1 MHPSCHAPKTT
12 TNPEPSNTSEPIVKN
27 ETTPSPSPETIE
39 ETVDQ
44 ITKVPKAPP
53 KQARKQDKLKY
64 LEDLE
69 NNLKK
74 TQEKVAKQKIKE

>member
-1 MHPSCHAPKTT
+1 VSPTT
-12 TNPEPSNTSEPIVKN
+12 ESSE
-27 ETTPSPSPETIE
+27 TQGTID

-44 ITKVPKAPP
+44 ISKIPKAPP
-53 KQARKQDKLKY
+53 QTATKEEKLKY

-74 TQEKVAKQKIKE
+74 T